1 MKTLGVFVGIGS
13 EMINEVDN
21 LLASQL
27 SSLYMAV
34 KEDKVKLV
42 ARLKSLAISYGLKT
56 VVSSLTD
63 NSIINSIADW
73 NFTFQL
79 FRGAMQIGSTLKKAN
94 NFSDEEILAEVDRL
108 NEIEFDLEF

>member
-13 EMINEVDN
+13 EVVNEADN

-34 KEDKVKLV
+34 KEDKDKLI

-56 VVSSLTD
+56 VVSQLTD
-63 NSIINSIADW
+63 NSIINSVLDW
-73 NFTFQL
+73 NFAFQM
-79 FRGAMQIGSTLKKAN
+79 FRSAMQVGSTIKKAN
-94 NFSDEEILAEVDRL
+94 SFSDEDILAEVNRL

>member
-13 EMINEVDN
+13 EMINEADN

-34 KEDKVKLV
+34 KEDKDKLI

-56 VVSSLTD
+56 VVSQLTD
-63 NSIINSIADW
+63 NSIINSVLDW
-73 NFTFQL
+73 NFAFQM
-79 FRGAMQIGSTLKKAN
+79 FRSAMQVGSTIKKAN
-94 NFSDEEILAEVDRL
+94 SFSDEDILAEVNRL